1 MIQADKIGTLLKEN
15 DIHHLRIMDR
25 SGANVIL
32 DISGAT
38 PEEAFDKFMSYAE
51 MLAGYQHL
59 TIKAANEAQFKGSWT
74 GSKIWKVFYPGAA
87 TPSTISAPTQ
97 SGSYSKEYL
106 ETSIALATIKMQMEF
121 DKKERELE
129 KKFSTGDEDKYFK
142 YAPLFAGL
150 LGMTDEQMLKKLQLC
165 SMAGGLSGTNNF
177 TPGVQQNKLV
187 VQGTEA
193 EKEKFVEDI
202 VPKIYEKVDKDK
214 FIAVLKSLNEQ
225 PEFIEAAYAYMTMNT
240 PAKTSINGL
249 DSNTKDVSKNFD
261 SDIYLGYIGSV
272 ND

>member
-1 MIQADKIGTLLKEN
+1 MIQFDKIDSLLKEN
-15 DIHHLRIMDR
+15 DIHHMRIIDR
-25 SGANVIL
+25 AGINTIL
-32 DISGAT
+32 DISATT
-38 PEEAFDKFMSYAE
+38 PEELFEKFKSYSE
-51 MLAGYQHL
+51 MLSGYQHV
-59 TIKAANEAQFKGSWT
+59 TIKAANDAQFKGSWT
-74 GSKIWKVFYPGAA
+74 GSKVWKVFFPGANM
-87 TPSTISAPTQ
+87 PGTISAPLN
-97 SGSYSKEYL
+97 SGGYSKEYL

-129 KKFSTGDEDKYFK
+129 KKFNTGDEDKYFK

-225 PEFIEAAYAYMTMNT
+225 PEFLEAAYTFMSMNT
-240 PAKTSINGL
+240 PANTSINGL
-249 DSNTKDVSKNFD
+249 NSNIKDVSKNID
-261 SDIYLGYIGSV
+261 NNIYIGYLGSL